1 MSSQM
6 SSHVDEQSP
15 HEEFMTKF
23 ADRAGHRTVETRFKP
38 MRKPGLRHTE
48 SMFDIMG
55 RTGVARTPRGISVRE
70 VTAAGGK
77 TEPELQR
84 QEGRACV
91 IATKWTRSTLRIG
104 ESEHPGALLE
114 DLPDERFDG
123 HAGKARKPESVATTA
138 KHGASL
144 KSISAVDKLL
154 YGRDLSKATTDPGLE
169 YAERFAGYA
178 GCVWKM
184 PKKKAPSP
192 QNERE
197 VKECEVDSSVADP
210 ILPGH
215 PQDAQD
221 GNFSPL
227 SPTSISLADPPEAQ
241 GEFTQP
247 LTPQIGAQ
255 SPPQTPTPTPCRASP
270 FNVKRQSFSSSS
282 SRASSVSGVSSRH
295 AGRPRWQWEEVK
307 VGCLSFFGRFWRVFL
322 FSFFQLKRIWFL
334 LDFSKVEEVLND
346 EWDFKIAWK
355 FLVLFFCGLAGG
367 HCYSTAAMWKM
378 YKSRDV

>member
-1 MSSQM
+1 MPSKDEHAALIGLPDRGRRVVSLSKHSTVDSLIYGRDLDQSGDNPHRDFMHKLVKDGYAGEPSGHRDAKAANKKLRAVLNMSSQM

-38 MRKPGLRHTE
+38 MRKPGLRHTQ

-55 RTGVARTPRGISVRE
+55 RPGVARTPRGISVQE

-84 QEGRACV
+84 QEGRSCV

-104 ESEHPGALLE
+104 ESEHPGALSE

-123 HAGKARKPESVATTA
+123 HAGKARKPESVSTTA

-144 KSISAVDKLL
+144 KSISVVDKLL

-178 GCVWKM
+178 GYVYKM

-192 QNERE
+192 QEGE
-197 VKECEVDSSVADP
+197 VKECVAEVADP

-221 GNFSPL
+221 AQDACNFSPL
-227 SPTSISLADPPEAQ
+227 SPTSISLADPPAP
-241 GEFTQP
+241 GDAQP
-247 LTPQIGAQ
+247 LTATPQIAQ
-255 SPPQTPTPTPCRASP
+255 SPPETPTSQIRASP
-270 FNVKRQSFSSSS
+270 FNVKRASFSSSS

-295 AGRPRWQWEEVK
+295 SRPRWQ
-307 VGCLSFFGRFWRVFL
+307 
-322 FSFFQLKRIWFL
+322 
-334 LDFSKVEEVLND
+334 
-346 EWDFKIAWK
+346 
-355 FLVLFFCGLAGG
+355 
-367 HCYSTAAMWKM
+367 
-378 YKSRDV
+378 

>member
-1 MSSQM
+1 MT
-6 SSHVDEQSP
+6 SHLDDQSP

-23 ADRAGHRTVETRFKP
+23 ADRAGGRTVENRFKP
-38 MRKPGLRHTE
+38 MRKPGLRHTQ

-55 RTGVARTPRGISVRE
+55 RPGVARTPRGISVRE

-123 HAGKARKPESVATTA
+123 HAGKARKPESVSTTA

-184 PKKKAPSP
+184 PKKKAPLT
-192 QNERE
+192 QEVRE
-197 VKECEVDSSVADP
+197 VKECEVADP

-215 PQDAQD
+215 PSHAQDAS
-221 GNFSPL
+221 NFSPL
-227 SPTSISLADPPEAQ
+227 SPATISLADPPEAQ
-241 GEFTQP
+241 PEAQP
-247 LTPQIGAQ
+247 LTPTPQIRAQ
-255 SPPQTPTPTPCRASP
+255 SPPETPCRASP
-270 FNVKRQSFSSSS
+270 FNVKRASFSSSS
-282 SRASSVSGVSSRH
+282 SRASSVSGVSSR
-295 AGRPRWQWEEVK
+295 PRWQ
-307 VGCLSFFGRFWRVFL
+307 
-322 FSFFQLKRIWFL
+322 
-334 LDFSKVEEVLND
+334 
-346 EWDFKIAWK
+346 
-355 FLVLFFCGLAGG
+355 
-367 HCYSTAAMWKM
+367 
-378 YKSRDV
+378 